1 MHVATIQQ
9 YNPSSKDNIVSNDM
23 VYIVYMLCVKQI
35 SAPIMMNDATVVGLG
50 WEWMNEWIIDLIWF
64 GEQND
69 DERWWQIHLF
79 IFWSN
84 MQIIL

>member
-50 WEWMNEWIIDLIWF
+50 WE
-64 GEQND
+64 
-69 DERWWQIHLF
+69 
-79 IFWSN
+79 
-84 MQIIL
+84 